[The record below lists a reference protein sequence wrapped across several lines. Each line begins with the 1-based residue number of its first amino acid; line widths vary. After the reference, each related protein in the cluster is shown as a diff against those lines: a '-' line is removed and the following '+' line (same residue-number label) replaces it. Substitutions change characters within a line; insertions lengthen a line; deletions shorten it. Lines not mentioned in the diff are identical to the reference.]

1 MTTKPLTLREIS
13 LFFFP
18 LMLNVQF
25 MSVSHSFINAALA
38 RQQDPVTSLAAFSV
52 AMVLH
57 MFVAAP
63 SYQNQAI
70 TIAMV
75 RGRKSLRATWIFV
88 LLTAVYV
95 ATLLALLAWTPI
107 GDFVLYRFLGV
118 EEKVGV
124 EVQAVLAILVPLPFL
139 TGARGLLQGLVI
151 QARRTGLV
159 STATGIRIGAL
170 LAFLALGAPWLSGAR
185 LAAFA
190 LLGCIAVETLFAAW
204 FARHCRID
212 HQGAQEHSLGEI
224 FRFSLPLAF
233 SSSLQYTIPLLIN
246 AIISRLPDG
255 PLALAAFGVIRG
267 FLFLLAG
274 PLRNLQQAYQTLI
287 RNAADYP
294 ALLRFHRRVSGF
306 LAVLLLLTAYPLNGP
321 ILGTVMGLDAEMR
334 AYIALPLASCALFPI
349 FHGASNLLRGIFTQN
364 HQTGMLGRA
373 TLYKFFYLLIC
384 WGLILLWTPPIPG
397 VAVAIFLIV
406 SAELLELIY
415 MHLRCRARLPE
426 AFAGVDSTR

>member
-1 MTTKPLTLREIS
+1 MIEQKLTLREIS

-38 RQQDPVTSLAAFSV
+38 RQQDPITALAAFSV

-88 LLTAVYV
+88 MIVAVYV
-95 ATLLALLAWTPI
+95 ALLLAALAWTPV
-107 GDFVLYRFLGV
+107 GDWVLYRFLGV
-118 EEKVGV
+118 EEKVAV
-124 EVQAVLAILVPLPFL
+124 EVKAVLAILVPLPFL
-139 TGARGLLQGLVI
+139 TGARGLLQGLNI

-159 STATGIRIGAL
+159 SVATGIRIGAL
-170 LAFLALGAPWLSGAR
+170 LVFLALGAPWLSGAR
-185 LAAFA
+185 LAAVA
-190 LLGCIAVETLFAAW
+190 LLGCIAVETAFAWW
-204 FARHCRID
+204 FAVSCRIHHHNAD
-212 HQGAQEHSLGEI
+212 EHSLSDI
-224 FRFSLPLAF
+224 IRFSLPLAL
-233 SSSLQYTIPLLIN
+233 SSSLQYTVPLVIN

-287 RNAADYP
+287 RRGEDYP
-294 ALLRFHRRVSGF
+294 VLVSFHRRVSGA
-306 LAVLLLLTAYPLNGP
+306 LAALLLLTAYPLNGP

-334 AYIALPLASCALFPI
+334 AYIALPLACCALFPI
-349 FHGASNLLRGIFTQN
+349 FHGAANLLRGVFTHS
-364 HQTGMLGRA
+364 HQTGVLGRA
-373 TLYKFFYLLIC
+373 TLYKLIYLLLC
-384 WGLILLWTPPIPG
+384 WVFLLLVPLPVPG
-397 VAVAIFLIV
+397 VAIAIFLIV
-406 SAELLELIY
+406 SAEFYELIY
-415 MHLRCRARLPE
+415 LRQRCPQPLPL
-426 AFAGVDSTR
+426 

>member
-1 MTTKPLTLREIS
+1 MIEQKLGIREIS

-38 RQQDPVTSLAAFSV
+38 RQQDPITALAAFSV

-75 RGRKSLRATWIFV
+75 RGRKSLWSTWIFV
-88 LLTAVYV
+88 MIVAVYV
-95 ATLLALLAWTPI
+95 ALLLAALAWTPV
-107 GDFVLYRFLGV
+107 GDWVLYRFLGV
-118 EEKVGV
+118 EEKVAV

-139 TGARGLLQGLVI
+139 TGARGLLQGLTI

-159 STATGIRIGAL
+159 SVATAIRIGAL
-170 LAFLALGAPWLSGAR
+170 LVFLALGAPWLGGAR
-185 LAAFA
+185 LAAVA
-190 LLGCIAVETLFAAW
+190 LLGCIAVETAFAGWFAA
-204 FARHCRID
+204 RCRI
-212 HQGAQEHSLGEI
+212 HHHNAVEHSLSEI
-224 FRFSLPLAF
+224 IRFSLPLAL
-233 SSSLQYTIPLLIN
+233 SSSLQYTVPLVIN

-287 RNAADYP
+287 RRAEDYP
-294 ALLRFHRRVSGF
+294 VLVSFHRRVSGA
-306 LAVLLLLTAYPLNGP
+306 LAALLLLTAYPLNGP
-321 ILGTVMGLDAEMR
+321 ILGTVMGLDDEMR
-334 AYIALPLASCALFPI
+334 AYIALPLACCALFPV
-349 FHGASNLLRGIFTQN
+349 FHGASNLLRGVFTHS
-364 HQTGMLGRA
+364 HQTGVLGRA
-373 TLYKFFYLLIC
+373 TLYKLLYLLGC
-384 WGLILLWTPPIPG
+384 WVFLLLVPLPVPG
-397 VAVAIFLIV
+397 VAIAIFLIV
-406 SAELLELIY
+406 STEFYELIY
-415 MHLRCRARLPE
+415 LRQRCPQPLPL
-426 AFAGVDSTR
+426 

>member
-1 MTTKPLTLREIS
+1 MTDKPLTLREIS
-13 LFFFP
+13 WFFFP

-38 RQQDPVTSLAAFSV
+38 RQQDPITSLAAFSV

-75 RGRKSLRATWIFV
+75 RGRKSLHATWIFV

-95 ATLLALLAWTPI
+95 AVLLALLAWSPL

-118 EEKVGV
+118 EEKVAV
-124 EVQAVLAILVPLPFL
+124 EVRAVLAILVPLPFL

-170 LAFLALGAPWLSGAR
+170 LAFLALGAPFLSGAR
-185 LAAFA
+185 LAAVA

-204 FARHCRID
+204 FARRCRID
-212 HQGAQEHSLGEI
+212 HGDVREHSLGEI

-274 PLRNLQQAYQTLI
+274 PLRNLQQAYQTLVH
-287 RNAADYP
+287 RAGDYP
-294 ALLRFHRRVSGF
+294 ALLRFHRRVSGS
-306 LAVLLLLTAYPLNGP
+306 LALLLLLTAYPLNGP
-321 ILGTVMGLDAEMR
+321 ILGTVMGLDAATR
-334 AYIALPLASCALFPI
+334 AYIALPLASCALFPLL
-349 FHGASNLLRGIFTQN
+349 HGACNLLRGIFTQN
-364 HQTGMLGRA
+364 HQTGLLSRA
-373 TLYKFFYLLIC
+373 TLYKFLYLLLC
-384 WGLILLWTPPIPG
+384 WGLILLWTPPLPG
-397 VAVAIFLIV
+397 VAVAVFLII
-406 SAELLELIY
+406 SAELLEWVY

-426 AFAGVDSTR
+426 VFAAVDSAR